1 MDNVYQNQKSK
12 KIFLVA
18 SEPQV
23 ILKVKRRKVEAPA
36 DKIIAECDSNYI
48 PKKVKKADT
57 LDEISLNVE
66 SLHVSNNPK
75 FFNQINNNRIFSR
88 IINEEE
94 KKGILENPNKINIA
108 FGDEVR
114 VITNPEFTKKKRSNR
129 GMKKDF
135 RQKNK
140 EERIEQEYKR
150 HKKEL
155 NNFIKSKRRQ
165 MEIFEE
171 KLANIEKRKVEKL
184 AKQKKEEEEKLQFK
198 KINQIALMY

>member
-88 IINEEE
+88 I
-94 KKGILENPNKINIA
+94 
-108 FGDEVR
+108 
-114 VITNPEFTKKKRSNR
+114 
-129 GMKKDF
+129 
-135 RQKNK
+135 
-140 EERIEQEYKR
+140 
-150 HKKEL
+150 
-155 NNFIKSKRRQ
+155 
-165 MEIFEE
+165 
-171 KLANIEKRKVEKL
+171 
-184 AKQKKEEEEKLQFK
+184 
-198 KINQIALMY
+198 